1 MRLYGSIC
9 LSDIPEE
16 CIRTSEK
23 NGKKYLNIEVN
34 DRREPSQYGHTH
46 YIKASVKAADR
57 KDGVNYFIGDLKP
70 SMYNDQ
76 PIEGAAMPPAQM
88 ENAKVG
94 QMVDL
99 FAKQQM
105 KVKPVQ
111 QADDLP
117 F

>member
-1 MRLYGSIC
+1 MNLYGSIC
-9 LSDIPEE
+9 IDEIDKDLIEVA
-16 CIRTSEK
+16 K
-23 NGKKYLNIEVN
+23 NGKRYLKIEVR

-46 YIKASVKAADR
+46 YIKQTCPKDKR
-57 KDGVNYFIGDLKP
+57 KEGVNYFIGDLKP
-70 SMYNDQ
+70 SQFNDQ
-76 PIEGAAMPPAQM
+76 TIEGAAMPPAQT